1 MKQKDLVL
9 IVVIVLIAVVAS
21 LLISKRIFVTP
32 TDRQQQ
38 VEVVPPISANF
49 NLPSPA
55 YFNSSSKDPT
65 QLITIGP
72 NANSNPF

>member
-1 MKQKDLVL
+1 MKQKDFMLIGVIILV
-9 IVVIVLIAVVAS
+9 AAVAS

-38 VEVVPPISANF
+38 VEIVAPISSSF
-49 NLPSPA
+49 NPPNPA
-55 YFNSSSKDPT
+55 YFNSTSKDPT

-72 NANSNPF
+72 SANTNPF

>member
-1 MKQKDLVL
+1 MKQKDLIL
-9 IVVIVLIAVVAS
+9 IVVIVIVAAIAS

-38 VEVVPPISANF
+38 VEVVPSISSSF
-49 NLPSPA
+49 NLPSSA

-65 QLITIGP
+65 QIITIGP

>member
-1 MKQKDLVL
+1 MKQKDFLL
-9 IVVIVLIAVVAS
+9 IVVIVVIAAGVS
-21 LLISKRIFVTP
+21 LVLSKHIFVNP

-38 VEVVPPISANF
+38 VEVVPSISSTF
-49 NLPSPA
+49 NEPNPA

-65 QLITIGP
+65 QLITIAP